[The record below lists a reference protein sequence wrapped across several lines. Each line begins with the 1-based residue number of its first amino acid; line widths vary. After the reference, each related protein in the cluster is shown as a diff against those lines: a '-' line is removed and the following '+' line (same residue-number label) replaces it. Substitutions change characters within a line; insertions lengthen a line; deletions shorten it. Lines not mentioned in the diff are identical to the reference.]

1 MRRKCNLCGQMRAEK
16 RQLQSLYIEEWPR
29 NNDLPELPCI

>member
-1 MRRKCNLCGQMRAEK
+1 MSRMRAKEW
-16 RQLQSLYIEEWPR
+16 QLTSLYIEEWPR